1 MNNVLENNISYLN
14 IDNKIIKKLNDNNIF
29 SIKELWIKNKKY
41 LKNLGLSDSEI
52 KNIVIKLELIGYD
65 LNKKI
70 NK

>member
-1 MNNVLENNISYLN
+1 MNDVLDKNISYLN

-29 SIKELWIKNKKY
+29 SIKELWINNKKN
-41 LKNLGLSDSEI
+41 LKKLGLSDSEI
-52 KNIVIKLELIGYD
+52 KNIIIKLELIGYD